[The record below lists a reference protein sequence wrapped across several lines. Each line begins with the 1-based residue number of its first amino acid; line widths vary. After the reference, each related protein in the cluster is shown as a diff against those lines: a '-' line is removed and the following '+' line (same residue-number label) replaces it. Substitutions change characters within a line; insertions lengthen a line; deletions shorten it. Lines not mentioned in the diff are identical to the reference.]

1 MKGAVIAGSA
11 EKAPGPAGARE
22 GRCPRCG
29 KAFRFEKVADHPA
42 YPFCSKRCRDVDL
55 GNWFS
60 ENYVIPS
67 KAPPPPDPEGADDL
81 EGLDAT

>member
-1 MKGAVIAGSA
+1 M
-11 EKAPGPAGARE
+11 
-22 GRCPRCG
+22 
-29 KAFRFEKVADHPA
+29 ADHPA
-42 YPFCSKRCRDVDL
+42 FPFCSKRCRDVDL

-67 KAPPPPDPEGADDL
+67 KAPPPPDPEGADDP